1 MSPVYIRA
9 SDDDRERVVDELR
22 RHAAEGRLEVAELE
36 ERIERAL
43 AARTQGELAVLTRDL
58 PERQPEVPAPAPAP
72 RRRSRARPELGLFVA
87 VMSLLIVIWAVSGAG
102 YFWPIWPLVGW
113 GFFVLGPGRAFG
125 VCGGRHRRRRS
136 ARGWI

>member
-22 RHAAEGRLEVAELE
+22 RHAAEGRLDVAELE

-58 PERQPEVPAPAPAP
+58 PAERQPEPPAPAR

-102 YFWPIWPLVGW
+102 YFWPLWPLVGW

-125 VCGGRHRRRRS
+125 GCGGRHRRGRS
-136 ARGWI
+136 ARGMI